1 MAAEESAT
9 KMYFTPITY
18 NSNKQI
24 LPSMGR
30 AREDI
35 EKMAATIAYSTEK
48 ISDKKLIKSAHR
60 LS

>member
-1 MAAEESAT
+1 MAAEESVE
-9 KMYFTPITY
+9 KKHFTPITY

-35 EKMAATIAYSTEK
+35 EKMAATLAYSTEK
-48 ISDKKLIKSAHR
+48 ISDKKLI
-60 LS
+60 